1 VNLRTR
7 KWGCALGITLL
18 TAVVI
23 ALAAWFGQGLAGPA
37 SAQDTLRAIP
47 LSPGA
52 SQPVYT
58 RPGELNWTVK
68 GGDVAGMTY
77 QVNDP
82 PDDVRDFYNSN
93 LPSRGWDSFGGT
105 QDPAAYFK
113 HEEYVSGLGVTE
125 SAPWIH
131 MQLGIA
137 RNSLFVQAER
147 VERDGVELTEV
158 NVKLIVHV
166 EPNYRYIP

>member
-1 VNLRTR
+1 MRLRTR

-18 TAVVI
+18 IAVPA
-23 ALAAWFGQGLAGPA
+23 ALAVWIGPAVTGPA
-37 SAQDTLRAIP
+37 SVQDTLRAVP

-82 PDDVRDFYNSN
+82 PDAVKDFYNSN
-93 LPSRGWDSFGGT
+93 LPSHGWDSSGGT

-113 HEEYVSGLGVTE
+113 NEEYVSGLGVNDNV
-125 SAPWIH
+125 PWIH

-137 RNSLFVQAER
+137 RNSLFVQADQ
-147 VERDGVELTEV
+147 VEKDGGELTEV
-158 NVKLIVHV
+158 KVELIVHV
-166 EPNYRYIP
+166 EPNYRYVP